1 MDKQSLRALTRSFYD
16 LQKLRIMAG
25 NRLVANIRVRLGQE
39 PGEPTEE
46 MTPEGKELLERVT
59 ATFKRVTDGLMTI
72 NNRTIVDAI
81 AKSEGIIAD
90 AFEFELVRYYLAL
103 LKDEENLGKSIARL
117 VAQFPIWEQFLD
129 GVKGC
134 GPMMSAVIISEL
146 DIHKARHISSFWKY
160 AGLDVVDGAGRSRKL
175 GRLVDVEYTNSDG
188 EQAMRKSITFN
199 PFLKTKLIG
208 VLASSFLRCASPY
221 SDIYYDYKTRL
232 ENSPAHADKTKGHRH
247 NMALRYMTKM
257 FLKDLWLAWRGIEGL
272 PIEPDYAEAKL
283 GIVHRAAPVMES
295 VPA

>member
-46 MTPEGKELLERVT
+46 MTPEGKALLEQITSVYR
-59 ATFKRVTDGLMTI
+59 RVTDGLVTI

-81 AKSEGIIAD
+81 SKAEGIIAD

-103 LKDEENLGKSIARL
+103 LKDEENLGKGVGRL
-117 VAQFPIWEQFLD
+117 VGEFPIWQEFLE

-160 AGLDVVDGAGRSRKL
+160 AGLDVVDGQGRSRKAGSL
-175 GRLVDVEYTNSDG
+175 IDLEYTNADG

-208 VLASSFLRCASPY
+208 VLASSFLRCSSPY
-221 SDIYYDYKTRL
+221 REFYDNYRVRL
-232 ENSPAHADKTKGHRH
+232 DNRPDMAEQSKGHKH

-257 FLKDLWLAWRGIEGL
+257 FLKDLWLAWRKIEGL
-272 PIEPDYAEAKL
+272 PPEPDYAEAKL
-283 GIVHRAAPVMES
+283 GIVHGAAGV
-295 VPA
+295 

>member
-16 LQKLRIMAG
+16 LQKLRIMVG

-46 MTPEGKELLERVT
+46 MTPDGKELLEKVT
-59 ATFKRVTDGLMTI
+59 AAFRRITDGLVTI
-72 NNRTIVDAI
+72 NNRTIVAAI
-81 AKSEGIIAD
+81 AQSDGIIAD

-103 LKDEENLGKSIARL
+103 LKDEENLGKGVGRL
-117 VAQFPIWEQFLD
+117 VAEFPIWERFLD

-160 AGLDVVDGAGRSRKL
+160 AGLDVVDGQGRSRKATS
-175 GRLVDVEYTNSDG
+175 LVDREYINADG
-188 EQAMRKSITFN
+188 ENATRKSITFN

-208 VLASSFLRCASPY
+208 VLASSFLRCSSPY
-221 SDIYYDYKTRL
+221 RDYYDNYRVRL
-232 ENSPAHADKTKGHRH
+232 DNRPDMAEQSKGHKH
-247 NMALRYMTKM
+247 NMALRYMIKM
-257 FLKDLWLAWRGIEGL
+257 FLKDLWLSWRVIEGM
-272 PIEPDYAEAKL
+272 PTEPDYAEAKL
-283 GIVHRAAPVMES
+283 GIVHGAFIR
-295 VPA
+295 